1 MAVSPDGKTLF
12 SSSWDNTVRVWDL
25 TSRSCSAV
33 LEGHKSFV
41 YSVAVSPD
49 GKTLF
54 SSSGDKTVRVW
65 DLTSCS
71 CSAVLERHTSNVN
84 YSDLLVLVISIAVG
98 G

>member
-1 MAVSPDGKTLF
+1 VSTPWLF
-12 SSSWDNTVRVWDL
+12 LL
-25 TSRSCSAV
+25 TV

-84 YSDLLVLVISIAVG
+84 SVAVSPDG
-98 G
+98 ARRA